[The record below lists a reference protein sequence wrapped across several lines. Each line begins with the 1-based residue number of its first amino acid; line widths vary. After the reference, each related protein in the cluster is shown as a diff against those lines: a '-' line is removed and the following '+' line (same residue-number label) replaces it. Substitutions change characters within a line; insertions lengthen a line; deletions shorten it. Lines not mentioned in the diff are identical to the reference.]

1 MPTKAL
7 SERPLKVTIAV
18 KFFYLVVGLGIIRA
32 VMTIIRHADVR
43 SPHFLIYTKLIIYAG
58 SLYLIYQLNKGR
70 NWARWVLGVIFII
83 AIPLVILPALASFSH
98 NPVGSARRKYPKSQR
113 GNPQPLNF
121 CSHIFHNTLLNN
133 PAACAVLA
141 GLSF

>member
-7 SERPLKVTIAV
+7 SERPLKVTLAV

-32 VMTIIRHADVR
+32 VVTIIRHADVR

-70 NWARWVLGVIFII
+70 NWARWLLGVIFII
-83 AIPLVILPALASFSH
+83 AIPLVILPAFASYSH
-98 NPVGSARRKYPKSQR
+98 NPVDALLAFIQTALYIIG
-113 GNPQPLNF
+113 LVF
-121 CSHIFHNTLLNN
+121 LFHRSSSSWFGAEKISKNLER
-133 PAACAVLA
+133 
-141 GLSF
+141 